1 MTRLILLGLPSLG
14 ILFAVLACT
23 VSPEVLA
30 APSSLNRLPLGR
42 DSDSALGDSSES
54 PDRDPQPGV
63 DGSRLVSVDA
73 VGLARDGHWQGPDH
87 VPVPAGNPTSTGAGA
102 GGSHGRGVD
111 ITLRTRNW
119 PDYHDDKSFH
129 DPFLIWQVCTG
140 RVIPQDSYSPKVRPF
155 LFPHLVYHGALT
167 VHFGGQFTIQ
177 YLRTLSEPL
186 STDEPHHARGSF
198 PFLNKQKR
206 RDELAQFCS
215 RHEARI
221 SQSLTVA
228 CTLFMTQRKQPLAAS
243 DRMGM
248 GGMED
253 DDDMEAATRNEAYS
267 KILSIHDLAERCRD
281 LRLVAAPKPSSTSCS
296 VFSTIRRCLKP
307 SSRSRPTL

>member
-1 MTRLILLGLPSLG
+1 MTRLILLPSLALG
-14 ILFAVLACT
+14 ILFAVLAAS

-42 DSDSALGDSSES
+42 DSDSALGDSES
-54 PDRDPQPGV
+54 FDPQPGV
-63 DGSRLVSVDA
+63 DGSTLSVDA

-87 VPVPAGNPTSTGAGA
+87 DVPVPVPAGSPTSTGAGA
-102 GGSHGRGVD
+102 GGSHSRGVD

-119 PDYHDDKSFH
+119 LDYDDKSFH

-140 RVIPQDSYSPKVRPF
+140 RVTPQDSYSPKVRPF

-198 PFLNKQKR
+198 PFLNEQKR
-206 RDELAQFCS
+206 RDELAKFCS

-221 SQSLTVA
+221 SQSLNVA
-228 CTLFMTQRKQPLAAS
+228 CTLFMREPLAAT
-243 DRMGM
+243 
-248 GGMED
+248 MED
-253 DDDMEAATRNEAYS
+253 DMEVRDEAYS
-267 KILSIHDLAERCRD
+267 KILSIHDLAERCSD

>member
-14 ILFAVLACT
+14 ILFAVLASA
-23 VSPEVLA
+23 VSPEVRA

-42 DSDSALGDSSES
+42 DSDSALGDSES
-54 PDRDPQPGV
+54 PDPQPGV
-63 DGSRLVSVDA
+63 DGSTLSVDA

-87 VPVPAGNPTSTGAGA
+87 VPVPVPAGNPN
-102 GGSHGRGVD
+102 GRGVD

-119 PDYHDDKSFH
+119 PDYDDKSFH
-129 DPFLIWQVCTG
+129 DPLLIWQVCTG
-140 RVIPQDSYSPKVRPF
+140 RVTPQDSYSPK
-155 LFPHLVYHGALT
+155 Y
-167 VHFGGQFTIQ
+167 TIQ
-177 YLRTLSEPL
+177 HLRKLAEPL

-198 PFLNKQKR
+198 PFLNEQKR
-206 RDELAQFCS
+206 RDELARFCS

-221 SQSLTVA
+221 SQSLNVA
-228 CTLFMTQRKQPLAAS
+228 CTLFMTQREQPLTAS

-248 GGMED
+248 GAMED
-253 DDDMEAATRNEAYS
+253 DDDMEAATRDEAYS
-267 KILSIHDLAERCRD
+267 KILSIHDLAERCSD

>member
-1 MTRLILLGLPSLG
+1 MTRLILLPSLALG
-14 ILFAVLACT
+14 ILFAVLAAS

-42 DSDSALGDSSES
+42 DSDSALGDSES
-54 PDRDPQPGV
+54 FDPQPGV
-63 DGSRLVSVDA
+63 DGSTLSVDA

-87 VPVPAGNPTSTGAGA
+87 DVPVPVPAGSPTSTGAGA

-119 PDYHDDKSFH
+119 LDYDDKSFH

-140 RVIPQDSYSPKVRPF
+140 RVTPQDSYSPK
-155 LFPHLVYHGALT
+155 
-167 VHFGGQFTIQ
+167 FTIQ

-198 PFLNKQKR
+198 PFLNEQKR
-206 RDELAQFCS
+206 RDELARFCS

-228 CTLFMTQRKQPLAAS
+228 CTLFMTQREQPLTTS

-248 GGMED
+248 GMKD

>member
-1 MTRLILLGLPSLG
+1 MTRLILLPSLALG
-14 ILFAVLACT
+14 ILFAVLAAS

-42 DSDSALGDSSES
+42 DSDSALGDSES
-54 PDRDPQPGV
+54 FDPQPGV
-63 DGSRLVSVDA
+63 DGSTLSVDA

-87 VPVPAGNPTSTGAGA
+87 DVPVPVPAGSPTSTGAGA
-102 GGSHGRGVD
+102 GGSHSRGVD

-119 PDYHDDKSFH
+119 LDYDDKSFH

-140 RVIPQDSYSPKVRPF
+140 RVTPQDSYSPK
-155 LFPHLVYHGALT
+155 
-167 VHFGGQFTIQ
+167 FTIQ

-198 PFLNKQKR
+198 PFLNEQKR
-206 RDELAQFCS
+206 RDELAKFCS

-221 SQSLTVA
+221 SQSLNVA
-228 CTLFMTQRKQPLAAS
+228 CTLFMREPLAAT
-243 DRMGM
+243 
-248 GGMED
+248 MED
-253 DDDMEAATRNEAYS
+253 DMEVRDEAYS

>member
-1 MTRLILLGLPSLG
+1 MTRWILLGLLSLG

-30 APSSLNRLPLGR
+30 APRSLNRLPLGR

-87 VPVPAGNPTSTGAGA
+87 VPVPVPAGNPTSTGAGA

-198 PFLNKQKR
+198 PFLNEQKR
-206 RDELAQFCS
+206 RDELARFCS

-221 SQSLTVA
+221 SQSLNVA
-228 CTLFMTQRKQPLAAS
+228 CTLFMREPLSAT
-243 DRMGM
+243 
-248 GGMED
+248 MED
-253 DDDMEAATRNEAYS
+253 DMEVRDEAYS